1 MSTINSQL
9 SHISEH
15 LALWYEHNGRDLPW
29 RAAPDAYRVWL
40 SEVILQQTTV
50 KQGTDYYLRFLER
63 FPTVE
68 ALAAASEDEVL
79 RLWQGLGY
87 YTRARN
93 LYKASRQVVERGGFP
108 TDFKGLRTLA
118 GVGDYTAA
126 AIASIAFG
134 EPCAVVDGNV
144 YRVLA
149 RHFGIDTPI
158 DTPAGKRT
166 FAALAH
172 EVLDKRHPARHNQA
186 MMDFGATLCTPRAP
200 RCPDCPVAASCLALA
215 EGRVEDLPVKARRIK
230 PTEVRMDYVLVHTPM
245 GLYLRQRGKKGIWA
259 GLWEIPETLTSRT
272 PSRIPSLFPS
282 LSPSKLP
289 SELCHPSPVREGE
302 DTPAD
307 GNAPASFK
315 GISPSLQGE
324 GWRSSVGGSDGEGL
338 IGTFTHHLTHRT
350 ILCRATAVAVEE
362 GTEIPGYTFVRWDDL
377 DRYALPRLVENII
390 QTFRSNLSISK

>member
-1 MSTINSQL
+1 MSTISSQL

-93 LYKASRQVVERGGFP
+93 IYKASRQVVERGGFP

-144 YRVLA
+144 YRVLS

-200 RCPDCPVAASCLALA
+200 RCPECPVAASCLALA

-230 PTEVRMDYVLVHTPM
+230 PTEVRMDYVLVHTPT

-272 PSRIPSLFPS
+272 PSLSPG

-302 DTPAD
+302 
-307 GNAPASFK
+307 NAPANEES
-315 GISPSLQGE
+315 ISCNVSSPSLTGE
-324 GWRSSVGGSDGEGL
+324 GWQGAVGSPDGERLGLELGLWGL

-377 DRYALPRLVENII
+377 DRYALPRLIENII
-390 QTFRSNLSISK
+390 EKWKKKN

>member
-1 MSTINSQL
+1 MHPL
-9 SHISEH
+9 SEA

-29 RAAPDAYRVWL
+29 RAAPDAYKVWL

-93 LYKASRQVVERGGFP
+93 IYKASRQVVERGGFP

-144 YRVLA
+144 YRVLS

-158 DTPAGKRT
+158 DTPAGHRT

-172 EVLDKRHPARHNQA
+172 EVLDKKHPARHNQA

-200 RCPDCPVAASCLALA
+200 RCSDCPVAASCLALA

-230 PTEVRMDYVLVHTPM
+230 PTEVRMDYVLVHTPT

-259 GLWEIPETLTSRT
+259 GLWDAP
-272 PSRIPSLFPS
+272 
-282 LSPSKLP
+282 LS
-289 SELCHPSPVREGE
+289 SPQGGE
-302 DTPAD
+302 
-307 GNAPASFK
+307 
-315 GISPSLQGE
+315 E
-324 GWRSSVGGSDGEGL
+324 L

-362 GTEIPGYTFVRWDDL
+362 GTELPGYTFVRWDDL
-377 DRYALPRLVENII
+377 DRYALPRLIENII
-390 QTFRSNLSISK
+390 EKWKKKN

>member
-1 MSTINSQL
+1 M
-9 SHISEH
+9 
-15 LALWYEHNGRDLPW
+15 
-29 RAAPDAYRVWL
+29 WL

-144 YRVLA
+144 YRVLS

-230 PTEVRMDYVLVHTPM
+230 PTEVRMDYVLVHTPT

-259 GLWEIPETLTSRT
+259 GLWEIPETLTSR
-272 PSRIPSLFPS
+272 IPS
-282 LSPSKLP
+282 LSPSGLP
-289 SELCHPSPVREGE
+289 AAPCHPSPVREGDNTSE
-302 DTPAD
+302 RLS
-307 GNAPASFK
+307 PASFAEVS
-315 GISPSLQGE
+315 SPSAFWPSPKATGE
-324 GWRSSVGGSDGEGL
+324 GWQGAAGSPDGERLGL
-338 IGTFTHHLTHRT
+338 ELGLGGLGSLYSFCLNIHTNSPIITTT
-350 ILCRATAVAVEE
+350 SAETVPQAAPATPMCIL
-362 GTEIPGYTFVRWDDL
+362 
-377 DRYALPRLVENII
+377 NIK
-390 QTFRSNLSISK
+390 R

>member
-1 MSTINSQL
+1 MHPL
-9 SHISEH
+9 SEA

-29 RAAPDAYRVWL
+29 RAAPDAYKVWL

-93 LYKASRQVVERGGFP
+93 IYKASRQVVERGGFP

-144 YRVLA
+144 YRVLS

-172 EVLDKRHPARHNQA
+172 EVLDKKHPARHNQA

-230 PTEVRMDYVLVHTPM
+230 PTEVRMDYVLVHTPT

-259 GLWEIPETLTSRT
+259 GLWEIVATDSSAPSPLPLGGRAADRDVSLGKGANGFETLPQRGS
-272 PSRIPSLFPS
+272 
-282 LSPSKLP
+282 
-289 SELCHPSPVREGE
+289 
-302 DTPAD
+302 
-307 GNAPASFK
+307 
-315 GISPSLQGE
+315 GE
-324 GWRSSVGGSDGEGL
+324 GAS
-338 IGTFTHHLTHRT
+338 FTHHLTHRT

-377 DRYALPRLVENII
+377 DRYALPRLIENII
-390 QTFRSNLSISK
+390 EKWKDPLNLP